1 LDEQKLIK
9 NIFTMKKIYVLILTF
24 TISTLSFGQSSD
36 LYISM
41 FGEGS
46 SNNKFIEIYNGTNAE
61 IDLTG
66 YSISTCSN
74 GCDIEGEFDY
84 PDNVVFEA
92 GTIIAAGDVYVI
104 AHGSADPLI
113 DADQTFA
120 YLSNGDDFMALTLA
134 GATANSFT
142 IVDAL
147 GDMSTVD
154 GTGWDIAGVSNA
166 TVNHT
171 LTRKP
176 TICDP
181 NSVPLGSFGT
191 NAEDSEWIVGESNSG
206 WSDLQTHTGCV
217 SGPVLSINNPSN
229 GQEFA
234 SGTTAVTLSVS
245 VANFEVDATPANG
258 GTGDGHIHWTLDGV
272 DQPMKYDTADETI
285 NVVDGGSHTVVMTLV
300 NNNHQPI
307 TPEISQTVSFSV
319 LFPCD
324 LQVGTI
330 TSTCDSTIAED
341 TDTYTTTLAFTGG
354 GTTTYIISTGE
365 IGVITGDDP
374 STVSEG
380 TIIVSEV
387 NEETDFVVTFNG
399 DSSNSSCDLTR
410 SITSPNCN
418 PAIDLP
424 FNDNFSYSNGS
435 LISASSWSTFS
446 GTDGDLIVTDGQ
458 ALVQHGTPSEDA
470 SVAFNSV
477 VGSIYYAFDFTV
489 NAAEPISGGDYEYFS
504 VLKDDGYNY
513 RGRLDIVNANTEG
526 NDFTVGI
533 STKGSTA
540 DTVWASDLSFGNT
553 YRATV
558 KFDQDTNIAQLWIDA
573 SSESDTSI
581 SGNDE
586 TDPGTTITQF
596 GLRQSDSSV
605 NESILVDNLNIAQTF
620 NETLS
625 TNSMSINTDFS
636 IYPNPSNV
644 GYVNISSTESETIQ
658 ANVYDILGKQ
668 VINAAIASGRLDV
681 STLGT
686 GVYIVKLTQ
695 GTATTTKKLIVQ

>member
-1 LDEQKLIK
+1 
-9 NIFTMKKIYVLILTF
+9 MKKIYFLLLTL
-24 TISTLSFGQSSD
+24 TLTNLSFGQITD
-36 LYISM
+36 IYISM

-46 SNNKFIEIYNGTNAE
+46 SNNKFIEIYNGTDAD
-61 IDLTG
+61 IDLSQ

-74 GCDIEGEFDY
+74 GCDIADQFDY
-84 PDNVVFEA
+84 PDNVSFEV
-92 GTIIAAGDVYVI
+92 GTIITAGDVYVI

-113 DADQTFA
+113 VADQTFT

-134 GATANSFT
+134 GATADSYT
-142 IVDAL
+142 IIDAL
-147 GDMSTVD
+147 GDMGGDPGS
-154 GTGWDIAGVSNA
+154 GWDIAGVANG
-166 TVNHT
+166 TQNHT
-171 LTRKP
+171 LVRKSTVCGPNP
-176 TICDP
+176 T
-181 NSVPLGSFGT
+181 PLGSFGT
-191 NAEDSEWIVGESNSG
+191 NAEDSEWLVGAIDTG
-206 WSDLQTHTGCV
+206 WSDIGTYAGCA

-258 GTGDGHIHWTLDGV
+258 GTGDGHIHWSLDGV
-272 DQPMKYDTADETI
+272 DQPMKYDTADETV

-300 NNNHQPI
+300 NNDHQPI

-330 TSTCDSTIAED
+330 TSTCDSTTAED
-341 TDTYTTTLAFTGG
+341 TDTYTTTLTFTGG
-354 GTTTYIISTGE
+354 GTTTYIIGTGE
-365 IGVITGDDP
+365 TGIITGDDP

-380 TIIVSEV
+380 TIIVSGV
-387 NEETDFVVTFNG
+387 NEGTDFVVTFNG

-410 SITSPNCN
+410 SISSPNCN
-418 PAIDLP
+418 PAIELP

-446 GTDGDLIVTDGQ
+446 GTEGDLIVSDGQ

-489 NAAEPISGGDYEYFS
+489 NAAEAISGGDYEYFS

-533 STKGSTA
+533 STTGSIA
-540 DTVWASDLSFGNT
+540 ETVWASDLSFGNT

-658 ANVYDILGKQ
+658 VNVYDILGKQ
-668 VINAAIASGRLDV
+668 VINAAVASGRLDI
-681 STLGT
+681 STLNT

-695 GTATTTKKLIVQ
+695 GSATTTKKLIVQ

>member
-1 LDEQKLIK
+1 LVELKK
-9 NIFTMKKIYVLILTF
+9 KTMKKIYVLILTF
-24 TISTLSFGQSSD
+24 TISSLSFGQITD
-36 LYISM
+36 VYISM

-46 SNNKFIEIYNGTNAE
+46 SNNKFIEIYNGTDAGV
-61 IDLTG
+61 DLSQ

-74 GCDIEGEFDY
+74 GCDTADQFDY
-84 PDNVVFEA
+84 PDSVSFEV

-113 DADQTFA
+113 VPDKTFNF
-120 YLSNGDDFMALTLA
+120 LSNGDDFMALTLA
-134 GATANSFT
+134 GATADSYT
-142 IVDAL
+142 IIDAL

-217 SGPVLSINNPSN
+217 SGPVLSINSPSN

-330 TSTCDSTIAED
+330 TSTCDSTTVED

-354 GTTTYIISTGE
+354 GTTTYIIGTGE
-365 IGVITGDDP
+365 TGVITGDDP
-374 STVSEG
+374 STISEG
-380 TIIVSEV
+380 TIIVSGV
-387 NEETDFVVTFNG
+387 NEGTDFVVTFNG
-399 DSSNSSCDLTR
+399 DSSNSSCDLSR
-410 SITSPNCN
+410 SISSPNCN

-446 GTDGDLIVTDGQ
+446 GTEGDLIVTDEQ

-504 VLKDDGYNY
+504 LLKDDGYNY

-533 STKGSTA
+533 STKASTA

-625 TNSMSINTDFS
+625 TNSMSISTDFS

-668 VINAAIASGRLDV
+668 VINAAVASGRLDV
-681 STLGT
+681 STLNT

-695 GTATTTKKLIVQ
+695 GSATTTKKLIVQ

>member
-1 LDEQKLIK
+1 
-9 NIFTMKKIYVLILTF
+9 MKKIYFLLLTL
-24 TISTLSFGQSSD
+24 TLTNLSFGQITD
-36 LYISM
+36 IYISM

-46 SNNKFIEIYNGTNAE
+46 SNNKFIEIYNGTDAD
-61 IDLTG
+61 IDLSQ

-74 GCDIEGEFDY
+74 GCDIADQFDY
-84 PDNVVFEA
+84 PDNVSFEV
-92 GTIIAAGDVYVI
+92 GTIITAGDVYVI

-113 DADQTFA
+113 VADQTFT

-134 GATANSFT
+134 GATADLYT
-142 IVDAL
+142 IIDAL
-147 GDMSTVD
+147 GDMGGDPGS
-154 GTGWDIAGVSNA
+154 GWDIAGVANG
-166 TVNHT
+166 TQNHT
-171 LTRKP
+171 LVRKSTVCGPNP
-176 TICDP
+176 T
-181 NSVPLGSFGT
+181 PLGSFGT
-191 NAEDSEWIVGESNSG
+191 NAEDSEWLVGAIDTG
-206 WSDLQTHTGCV
+206 WSDIGTYAGCA

-258 GTGDGHIHWTLDGV
+258 GTGDGHIHWSLDGV
-272 DQPMKYDTADETI
+272 DQPMKYDTADETV

-300 NNNHQPI
+300 NNDHQPI

-341 TDTYTTTLAFTGG
+341 TDTYTTTLTFTGG
-354 GTTTYIISTGE
+354 GTTTYIIGTGE
-365 IGVITGDDP
+365 TGIITGDDP

-380 TIIVSEV
+380 TIIVSGV
-387 NEETDFVVTFNG
+387 NEGTDFVVTFNG

-410 SITSPNCN
+410 SISSPNCN
-418 PAIDLP
+418 PAIELP

-446 GTDGDLIVTDGQ
+446 GTEGDLIVSDGQ

-489 NAAEPISGGDYEYFS
+489 NAAEAISGGDYEYFS

-533 STKGSTA
+533 STIGSTA

-658 ANVYDILGKQ
+658 VNVYDILGKQ
-668 VINAAIASGRLDV
+668 VINAAVASGRLDI
-681 STLGT
+681 STLNT

-695 GTATTTKKLIVQ
+695 GSATTTKKLIVQ

>member
-1 LDEQKLIK
+1 
-9 NIFTMKKIYVLILTF
+9 MKKIYVLILTF
-24 TISTLSFGQSSD
+24 TISSLSFGQITD
-36 LYISM
+36 VYISM

-46 SNNKFIEIYNGTNAE
+46 SNNKFMEIYNGTDADV
-61 IDLTG
+61 DLSQ

-74 GCDIEGEFDY
+74 GCDIADQFDY
-84 PDNVVFEA
+84 PDTVSFEV

-113 DADQTFA
+113 VADQTFNF
-120 YLSNGDDFMALTLA
+120 LSNGDDFMALTLA
-134 GATANSFT
+134 GATADSYT
-142 IVDAL
+142 IIDAL
-147 GDMSTVD
+147 GDMGGDPGS
-154 GTGWDIAGVSNA
+154 GWDIAGVANG
-166 TVNHT
+166 TQNHT
-171 LTRKP
+171 LVRKSTVCGPNP
-176 TICDP
+176 T
-181 NSVPLGSFGT
+181 PLGSFGT
-191 NAEDSEWIVGESNSG
+191 NAEDSEWLVGAIDTG
-206 WSDLQTHTGCV
+206 WSDIGTYAGCA

-300 NNNHQPI
+300 NNDHQPI

-330 TSTCDSTIAED
+330 TSTCDSTTAED
-341 TDTYTTTLAFTGG
+341 TDTYTTTLTFTGG
-354 GTTTYIISTGE
+354 GTTTYIIGTGE
-365 IGVITGDDP
+365 TGIITGDDP

-380 TIIVSEV
+380 TIIVSGV
-387 NEETDFVVTFNG
+387 NEGTDFVVTFNG

-410 SITSPNCN
+410 SISSPNCN
-418 PAIDLP
+418 PAIELP

-446 GTDGDLIVTDGQ
+446 GTEGDLIVSDGQ

-489 NAAEPISGGDYEYFS
+489 NAAEAISGGDYEYFS

-533 STKGSTA
+533 STIGSTA

-658 ANVYDILGKQ
+658 VNVYDILGKQ
-668 VINAAIASGRLDV
+668 VINAAVASGRLDI
-681 STLGT
+681 STLNT

-695 GTATTTKKLIVQ
+695 GSATTTKKLIVQ

>member
-1 LDEQKLIK
+1 MVQSKK
-9 NIFTMKKIYVLILTF
+9 KTMKKIYFLLLTL
-24 TISTLSFGQSSD
+24 TMTSLSFAQITD
-36 LYISM
+36 VYISM

-46 SNNKFIEIYNGTNAE
+46 SNNKFIEIYNGTDAGV
-61 IDLTG
+61 DLSQ

-134 GATANSFT
+134 GATADSYT
-142 IVDAL
+142 IIDAL

-206 WSDLQTHTGCV
+206 WSDLQSHTGCV
-217 SGPVLSINNPSN
+217 SGPVLSINSPSN

-330 TSTCDSTIAED
+330 TSTCDSTTVED

-354 GTTTYIISTGE
+354 GTTTYIIGTGE
-365 IGVITGDDP
+365 TGVITGDDP
-374 STVSEG
+374 STTSEG
-380 TIIVSEV
+380 TIIVSGV
-387 NEETDFVVTFNG
+387 NEGTDFVVTFNG
-399 DSSNSSCDLTR
+399 DSSNSSCDFSR
-410 SITSPNCN
+410 SISSPNCN

-446 GTDGDLIVTDGQ
+446 GTEGDLIVTNGQ
-458 ALVQHGTPSEDA
+458 ALVQHGTSSEDA

-504 VLKDDGYNY
+504 LLKDDGYNY

-533 STKGSTA
+533 STKASTA

-625 TNSMSINTDFS
+625 TNSMSISTDFS

-644 GYVNISSTESETIQ
+644 GYVNISSTGSGVLQ

-668 VINAAIASGRLDV
+668 VINAAVASGRLDV
-681 STLGT
+681 STLNT

-695 GTATTTKKLIVQ
+695 GSATTTKKLIVQ

>member
-1 LDEQKLIK
+1 
-9 NIFTMKKIYVLILTF
+9 MKRIYVLILTF
-24 TISTLSFGQSSD
+24 TISSLSFGQITD
-36 LYISM
+36 VYISM

-46 SNNKFIEIYNGTNAE
+46 SNNKFMEIYNGTDADV
-61 IDLTG
+61 DLSQ
-66 YSISTCSN
+66 YSISSCSN
-74 GCDIEGEFDY
+74 GCDIADQFDY
-84 PDNVVFEA
+84 PDNVSFEV

-104 AHGSADPLI
+104 AHSSADPLI
-113 DADQTFA
+113 VADQTFNF
-120 YLSNGDDFMALTLA
+120 LSNGDDFMALTLA
-134 GATANSFT
+134 GATADSYT
-142 IVDAL
+142 IIDAL
-147 GDMSTVD
+147 GDMGGDPGS
-154 GTGWDIAGVSNA
+154 GWEIAGVTNG
-166 TVNHT
+166 TQNHT
-171 LTRKP
+171 LVRKSTVCGPNP
-176 TICDP
+176 T
-181 NSVPLGSFGT
+181 PLGSFGT
-191 NAEDSEWIVGESNSG
+191 NAEDSEWLVGAIDTG
-206 WSDLQTHTGCV
+206 WSDIGTYAGCA

-229 GQEFA
+229 GQEFT

-285 NVVDGGSHTVVMTLV
+285 NVVDGGLHTVVMTLV
-300 NNNHQPI
+300 NNNNQPI

-324 LQVGTI
+324 LQIGTI
-330 TSTCDSTIAED
+330 TSTCDSTTAED

-354 GTTTYIISTGE
+354 GTTTYIIGTGE
-365 IGVITGDDP
+365 TGVITGDDP

-387 NEETDFVVTFNG
+387 NEGTDFVVTFNG

-410 SITSPNCN
+410 SISSPNCN
-418 PAIDLP
+418 PAIELP

-446 GTDGDLIVTDGQ
+446 GTEGDLIVTDGQ
-458 ALVQHGTPSEDA
+458 VLVQHGTPSEDA

-489 NAAEPISGGDYEYFS
+489 NAAEAISGGDYEYFS
-504 VLKDDGYNY
+504 ILKDDGNNF

-586 TDPGTTITQF
+586 TGPGTTITQF

-625 TNSMSINTDFS
+625 TNSMYINTDFS
-636 IYPNPSNV
+636 IYPNPAKS
-644 GYVNISSTESETIQ
+644 GFVNITSTGSETIQ
-658 ANVYDILGKQ
+658 AKVYDILGKQ
-668 VINAAIASGRLDV
+668 VINAAVASGRLDV
-681 STLGT
+681 STLNI
-686 GVYIVKLTQ
+686 GVYIVKLTE

>member
-1 LDEQKLIK
+1 
-9 NIFTMKKIYVLILTF
+9 MKKIYFLLLTL
-24 TISTLSFGQSSD
+24 TLTNLSFGQITD
-36 LYISM
+36 IYISM

-46 SNNKFIEIYNGTNAE
+46 SNNKFIEIYNGTDAD
-61 IDLTG
+61 IDLSQ

-74 GCDIEGEFDY
+74 GCDIADQFDY
-84 PDNVVFEA
+84 PDNVSFEV
-92 GTIIAAGDVYVI
+92 GTIITAGDVYVI

-113 DADQTFA
+113 VADQTFT

-134 GATANSFT
+134 GATADLYT
-142 IVDAL
+142 IIDAL
-147 GDMSTVD
+147 GDMGGDPGS
-154 GTGWDIAGVSNA
+154 GWDIAGVANG
-166 TVNHT
+166 TQNHT
-171 LTRKP
+171 LVRKSTVCGPNP
-176 TICDP
+176 T
-181 NSVPLGSFGT
+181 PLGSFGT
-191 NAEDSEWIVGESNSG
+191 NAEDSEWLVGAIDTG
-206 WSDLQTHTGCV
+206 WSDIGTYAGCA

-258 GTGDGHIHWTLDGV
+258 GTGDGHIHWSLDGV
-272 DQPMKYDTADETI
+272 DQPMKYDTADETV

-300 NNNHQPI
+300 NNDHQPI

-330 TSTCDSTIAED
+330 TSTCDSTTAED
-341 TDTYTTTLAFTGG
+341 TDTYTTTLTFTGG
-354 GTTTYIISTGE
+354 GTTTYIIGTGE
-365 IGVITGDDP
+365 TGIITGDDP

-380 TIIVSEV
+380 TIIVSGV
-387 NEETDFVVTFNG
+387 NEGTDFVVTFNG

-410 SITSPNCN
+410 SISSPNCN
-418 PAIDLP
+418 PAIELP

-446 GTDGDLIVTDGQ
+446 GTEGDLIVSDGQ

-489 NAAEPISGGDYEYFS
+489 NAAEAISGGDYEYFS

-533 STKGSTA
+533 STIGSTA

-658 ANVYDILGKQ
+658 VNVYDILGKQ
-668 VINAAIASGRLDV
+668 VINAAVASGRLDI
-681 STLGT
+681 STLNT

-695 GTATTTKKLIVQ
+695 GSATTTKKLIVQ

>member
-1 LDEQKLIK
+1 
-9 NIFTMKKIYVLILTF
+9 MKKIYFLLLTL
-24 TISTLSFGQSSD
+24 TMTSLSFAQITD
-36 LYISM
+36 VYISM

-46 SNNKFIEIYNGTNAE
+46 SNNKFIEIYNGTDAGV
-61 IDLTG
+61 DLSQ

-74 GCDIEGEFDY
+74 GCDTADQFDY
-84 PDNVVFEA
+84 PDNVSFEV

-104 AHGSADPLI
+104 AHGSADALI
-113 DADQTFA
+113 VPDKTFNF
-120 YLSNGDDFMALTLA
+120 LSNGDDFMALTLA
-134 GATANSFT
+134 GATADSYT
-142 IVDAL
+142 IIDAL

-206 WSDLQTHTGCV
+206 WSDLQSHTGCV
-217 SGPVLSINNPSN
+217 SGPVLSINSPSN

-330 TSTCDSTIAED
+330 TSTCDSTTVED

-354 GTTTYIISTGE
+354 GTTTYIIGTGE
-365 IGVITGDDP
+365 TGVITGDDP
-374 STVSEG
+374 STTSEG
-380 TIIVSEV
+380 TIIVSGV
-387 NEETDFVVTFNG
+387 NEGTDFVVTFNG
-399 DSSNSSCDLTR
+399 DSSNSSCDFSR
-410 SITSPNCN
+410 SISSPNCN

-446 GTDGDLIVTDGQ
+446 GTEGDLIVTDGQ

-489 NAAEPISGGDYEYFS
+489 NAAEPISGGDYEYFA
-504 VLKDDGYNY
+504 VLKDDGFNY
-513 RGRLDIVNANTEG
+513 RGKLDIVNANTEG

-533 STKGSTA
+533 STTGSIA
-540 DTVWASDLSFGNT
+540 ETVWASDLSFGNT

-558 KFDQDTNIAQLWIDA
+558 KFDQDSNIAQLWIDA

-581 SGNDE
+581 SGDDE

-625 TNSMSINTDFS
+625 TNSMSISTDFS

-644 GYVNISSTESETIQ
+644 GYVNISSTGSGVLQ

-668 VINAAIASGRLDV
+668 VINAAVASGRLDV
-681 STLGT
+681 STLNT
-686 GVYIVKLTQ
+686 GVYVIKLTQ
-695 GTATTTKKLIVQ
+695 GTATTTKKLIIQ

>member
-1 LDEQKLIK
+1 
-9 NIFTMKKIYVLILTF
+9 MKKIYVLILTF

>member
-1 LDEQKLIK
+1 
-9 NIFTMKKIYVLILTF
+9 MKKIYFLLLTL
-24 TISTLSFGQSSD
+24 TLTSLSFAQITD
-36 LYISM
+36 VYISM

-46 SNNKFIEIYNGTNAE
+46 SNNKFIEIYNGTDAGV
-61 IDLTG
+61 DLSQ

-74 GCDIEGEFDY
+74 GCDTADQFDY
-84 PDNVVFEA
+84 PDNVSFEV

-113 DADQTFA
+113 VPDQTFTF
-120 YLSNGDDFMALTLA
+120 LSNGDDFMALTLA
-134 GATANSFT
+134 GATADSYT
-142 IVDAL
+142 IIDAL
-147 GDMSTVD
+147 GDMGGDPGS
-154 GTGWDIAGVSNA
+154 GWDIAGVANG
-166 TVNHT
+166 TQNHT
-171 LTRKP
+171 LVRKSTVCGPNP
-176 TICDP
+176 T
-181 NSVPLGSFGT
+181 PLGSFGT
-191 NAEDSEWIVGESNSG
+191 NAEDSEWLVGAIDTG
-206 WSDLQTHTGCV
+206 WSDIGTYAGCA

-258 GTGDGHIHWTLDGV
+258 GTGDGHIHWSLDGV
-272 DQPMKYDTADETI
+272 DQPMKYDTADETV

-300 NNNHQPI
+300 NNDHQPI

-330 TSTCDSTIAED
+330 TSTCDSTTAED
-341 TDTYTTTLAFTGG
+341 TDTYTTTLTFTGG
-354 GTTTYIISTGE
+354 GTTTYIIGTGE
-365 IGVITGDDP
+365 TGIITGDDP

-380 TIIVSEV
+380 TIIVSGV
-387 NEETDFVVTFNG
+387 NEGTDFVVTFNG

-410 SITSPNCN
+410 SISSPNCN
-418 PAIDLP
+418 PAIELP

-446 GTDGDLIVTDGQ
+446 GTEGDLIVSDGQ

-489 NAAEPISGGDYEYFS
+489 NAAEAISGGDYEYFS

-533 STKGSTA
+533 STIGSTA

-658 ANVYDILGKQ
+658 VNVYDILGKQ
-668 VINAAIASGRLDV
+668 VINAAVASGRLDI
-681 STLGT
+681 STLNT

-695 GTATTTKKLIVQ
+695 GSATTTKKLIVQ

>member
-1 LDEQKLIK
+1 MYKRQ
-9 NIFTMKKIYVLILTF
+9 
-24 TISTLSFGQSSD
+24 
-36 LYISM
+36 
-41 FGEGS
+41 
-46 SNNKFIEIYNGTNAE
+46 IYNGTDAD
-61 IDLTG
+61 IDLSQ

-74 GCDIEGEFDY
+74 GCDIADQFDY
-84 PDNVVFEA
+84 PDNVSFEV
-92 GTIIAAGDVYVI
+92 GTIITAGDVYVI

-113 DADQTFA
+113 VADQTFT

-134 GATANSFT
+134 GATADLYT
-142 IVDAL
+142 IIDAL
-147 GDMSTVD
+147 GDMGGDPGS
-154 GTGWDIAGVSNA
+154 GWDIAGVANG
-166 TVNHT
+166 TQNHT
-171 LTRKP
+171 LVRKSTVCGPNP
-176 TICDP
+176 T
-181 NSVPLGSFGT
+181 PLGSFGT
-191 NAEDSEWIVGESNSG
+191 NAEDSEWLVGAIDTG
-206 WSDLQTHTGCV
+206 WSDIGTYAGCA

-258 GTGDGHIHWTLDGV
+258 GTGDGHIHWSLDGV
-272 DQPMKYDTADETI
+272 DQPMKYDTADETV

-300 NNNHQPI
+300 NNDHQPI

-330 TSTCDSTIAED
+330 TSTCDSTTAED
-341 TDTYTTTLAFTGG
+341 TDTYTTTLTFTGG
-354 GTTTYIISTGE
+354 GTTTYIIGTGE
-365 IGVITGDDP
+365 TGIITGDDP

-380 TIIVSEV
+380 TIIVSGV
-387 NEETDFVVTFNG
+387 NEGTDFVVTFNG
-399 DSSNSSCDLTR
+399 DSSNSSCDLSR
-410 SITSPNCN
+410 SISSPNCN
-418 PAIDLP
+418 PAIELP

-446 GTDGDLIVTDGQ
+446 GTEGDLIVSDGQ

-489 NAAEPISGGDYEYFS
+489 NAAEAISGGDYEYFS

-533 STKGSTA
+533 STIGSTA

-558 KFDQDTNIAQLWIDA
+558 KFDQDSNIAQLWIDA

-658 ANVYDILGKQ
+658 VNVYDILGKQ
-668 VINAAIASGRLDV
+668 VINAAVASGRLDI
-681 STLGT
+681 STLNT
-686 GVYIVKLTQ
+686 GVYICLLYTSPSPRD
-695 GTATTTKKLIVQ
+695 

>member
-1 LDEQKLIK
+1 
-9 NIFTMKKIYVLILTF
+9 MKRIYVLILTF
-24 TISTLSFGQSSD
+24 TISSLSFGQITD
-36 LYISM
+36 VYISM

-46 SNNKFIEIYNGTNAE
+46 SNNKFMEIYNGTDADV
-61 IDLTG
+61 DLSQ
-66 YSISTCSN
+66 YSISSCSN
-74 GCDIEGEFDY
+74 GCDIADQFDY
-84 PDNVVFEA
+84 PDNVSFEV

-104 AHGSADPLI
+104 AHSSADPLI
-113 DADQTFA
+113 VADQTFNF
-120 YLSNGDDFMALTLA
+120 LSNGNDFMALTLA
-134 GATANSFT
+134 GATADSYT
-142 IVDAL
+142 IIDAL
-147 GDMSTVD
+147 GDMGGDPGS
-154 GTGWDIAGVSNA
+154 GWEIAGVTNG
-166 TVNHT
+166 TQNHT
-171 LTRKP
+171 LVRKSTVCGPNP
-176 TICDP
+176 T
-181 NSVPLGSFGT
+181 PLGSFGT
-191 NAEDSEWIVGESNSG
+191 NAEDSEWLVGAIDTG
-206 WSDLQTHTGCV
+206 WSDIGTYAGCA
-217 SGPVLSINNPSN
+217 SGPVLSISNPSN
-229 GQEFA
+229 GQEFT

-324 LQVGTI
+324 LQIGTI
-330 TSTCDSTIAED
+330 TSTCDSTTAED

-354 GTTTYIISTGE
+354 GTTTYIIGTGE
-365 IGVITGDDP
+365 TGVITGDDP

-387 NEETDFVVTFNG
+387 NEGTDFVVTFNG

-410 SITSPNCN
+410 SISSPNCN
-418 PAIDLP
+418 PAIELP

-446 GTDGDLIVTDGQ
+446 GTEGDLIVTDGQ

-489 NAAEPISGGDYEYFS
+489 NAAEAISGGDYEYFS
-504 VLKDDGYNY
+504 ILKDDGNNF

-586 TDPGTTITQF
+586 TGPGTTITQF

-625 TNSMSINTDFS
+625 TNSMYINTDFS
-636 IYPNPSNV
+636 IYPNPAKS
-644 GYVNISSTESETIQ
+644 GFVNITSTGSETIQ
-658 ANVYDILGKQ
+658 AKVYDILGKQ
-668 VINAAIASGRLDV
+668 VINAAVASGRLDV
-681 STLGT
+681 STLNI

>member
-1 LDEQKLIK
+1 
-9 NIFTMKKIYVLILTF
+9 MKKIYVLILTF
-24 TISTLSFGQSSD
+24 TISSLSFGQITD
-36 LYISM
+36 VYISM

-46 SNNKFIEIYNGTNAE
+46 SNNKFMEIYNGTDADV
-61 IDLTG
+61 DLSQ

-74 GCDIEGEFDY
+74 GCDIADQFDY
-84 PDNVVFEA
+84 PDNVSFEV

-113 DADQTFA
+113 VADQTFNF
-120 YLSNGDDFMALTLA
+120 LSNGDDFMALTLA
-134 GATANSFT
+134 GATADSYT
-142 IVDAL
+142 IIDAL
-147 GDMSTVD
+147 GDMGGDPGS
-154 GTGWDIAGVSNA
+154 GWDIAGVANG
-166 TVNHT
+166 TQNHT
-171 LTRKP
+171 LVRKSTVCGPNP
-176 TICDP
+176 T
-181 NSVPLGSFGT
+181 PLGSFGT
-191 NAEDSEWIVGESNSG
+191 NPEDSEWLVGAIDTG
-206 WSDLQTHTGCV
+206 WSDIGTYAGCA

-258 GTGDGHIHWTLDGV
+258 GTGDGHIHWSLDGV

-300 NNNHQPI
+300 NNDHQPI

-330 TSTCDSTIAED
+330 TSTCDSTTAED
-341 TDTYTTTLAFTGG
+341 TDTYTTTLTFTGG
-354 GTTTYIISTGE
+354 GTTTYIIGTGE
-365 IGVITGDDP
+365 TGIITGDDP

-380 TIIVSEV
+380 TIIVSGV
-387 NEETDFVVTFNG
+387 NEGTDFVVTFNG

-410 SITSPNCN
+410 SISSPNCN
-418 PAIDLP
+418 PAIELP

-446 GTDGDLIVTDGQ
+446 GTEGDLIVSDGQ

-489 NAAEPISGGDYEYFS
+489 NAAEAISGGDYEYFS

-533 STKGSTA
+533 STIGSTA

-658 ANVYDILGKQ
+658 VNVYDILGKQ
-668 VINAAIASGRLDV
+668 VINAAVASGRLDI
-681 STLGT
+681 STLNT

-695 GTATTTKKLIVQ
+695 GSATTTKKLIVQ

>member
-1 LDEQKLIK
+1 
-9 NIFTMKKIYVLILTF
+9 MKRIYVLILTF
-24 TISTLSFGQSSD
+24 TISSLSFGQITD
-36 LYISM
+36 VYISM

-46 SNNKFIEIYNGTNAE
+46 SNNKFMEIYNGTDADV
-61 IDLTG
+61 DLSQ
-66 YSISTCSN
+66 YSISSCSN
-74 GCDIEGEFDY
+74 GCDIADQFDY
-84 PDNVVFEA
+84 PDNVSFEV

-113 DADQTFA
+113 VADQTFNF
-120 YLSNGDDFMALTLA
+120 LSNGDDFMALTLA
-134 GATANSFT
+134 GATADSYT
-142 IVDAL
+142 IIDAL
-147 GDMSTVD
+147 GDMGGDPGS
-154 GTGWDIAGVSNA
+154 GWEIAGVTNG
-166 TVNHT
+166 TQNHT
-171 LTRKP
+171 LVRKSTVCGPNP
-176 TICDP
+176 T
-181 NSVPLGSFGT
+181 PLGSFGT
-191 NAEDSEWIVGESNSG
+191 NAEDSEWLVGAIDTG
-206 WSDLQTHTGCV
+206 WSDIGTYAGCA

-229 GQEFA
+229 GQEFT

-300 NNNHQPI
+300 NNNNQPI

-324 LQVGTI
+324 LQIGTI
-330 TSTCDSTIAED
+330 TSTCDSTTAED

-354 GTTTYIISTGE
+354 GTTTYIIGTGE
-365 IGVITGDDP
+365 TGVITGDDP

-387 NEETDFVVTFNG
+387 NEGTDFVVTFNG

-410 SITSPNCN
+410 SISSPNCN
-418 PAIDLP
+418 PAIELP

-446 GTDGDLIVTDGQ
+446 GTEGDLIVTDGQ

-489 NAAEPISGGDYEYFS
+489 NAAEAISGGDYEYFS
-504 VLKDDGYNY
+504 ILKDDGNNF

-586 TDPGTTITQF
+586 TGPGTTITQF

-625 TNSMSINTDFS
+625 TNSMSINTDFI
-636 IYPNPSNV
+636 IYPNPAKN
-644 GYVNISSTESETIQ
+644 GFVNITSTGSETIQ
-658 ANVYDILGKQ
+658 AKVYDILGKQ
-668 VINAAIASGRLDV
+668 VINAAVASGRLDV
-681 STLGT
+681 STLNI
-686 GVYIVKLTQ
+686 GVYIVKLTE

>member
-1 LDEQKLIK
+1 LVEPKK
-9 NIFTMKKIYVLILTF
+9 KTMKKIYVLILTF
-24 TISTLSFGQSSD
+24 TISSLSFGQITD
-36 LYISM
+36 VYISM

-46 SNNKFIEIYNGTNAE
+46 SNNKFMEIYNGTDADV
-61 IDLTG
+61 DLSQ

-74 GCDIEGEFDY
+74 GCDIADQFDY
-84 PDNVVFEA
+84 PDTVSFEV

-113 DADQTFA
+113 VADQTFNF
-120 YLSNGDDFMALTLA
+120 LSNGDDFMALTLA
-134 GATANSFT
+134 GATADSYT
-142 IVDAL
+142 IIDAL
-147 GDMSTVD
+147 GDMGGDPGS
-154 GTGWDIAGVSNA
+154 GWDIAGVANG
-166 TVNHT
+166 TQNHT
-171 LTRKP
+171 LVRKSTVCGPNP
-176 TICDP
+176 T
-181 NSVPLGSFGT
+181 PLGSFGT
-191 NAEDSEWIVGESNSG
+191 NPEDSEWLVGAIDTG
-206 WSDLQTHTGCV
+206 WSDIGTYAGCA

-300 NNNHQPI
+300 NNDHQPI

-330 TSTCDSTIAED
+330 TSTCDSTTAED
-341 TDTYTTTLAFTGG
+341 TDTYTTTLTFTGG
-354 GTTTYIISTGE
+354 GTTTYIIGTGE
-365 IGVITGDDP
+365 TGIITGDDP

-380 TIIVSEV
+380 TIIVSGV
-387 NEETDFVVTFNG
+387 NEGTDFVVTFNG

-410 SITSPNCN
+410 SISSPNCN
-418 PAIDLP
+418 PAIELP

-446 GTDGDLIVTDGQ
+446 GTEGDLIVSDGQ

-489 NAAEPISGGDYEYFS
+489 NAAEAISGGDYEYFS

-533 STKGSTA
+533 STIGSTA

-658 ANVYDILGKQ
+658 VNVYDILGKQ
-668 VINAAIASGRLDV
+668 VINAAVASGRLDI
-681 STLGT
+681 STLNT

-695 GTATTTKKLIVQ
+695 GSATTTKKLIVQ

>member
-1 LDEQKLIK
+1 
-9 NIFTMKKIYVLILTF
+9 MKKIYVLILTF
-24 TISTLSFGQSSD
+24 TISSLSFGQITD
-36 LYISM
+36 VYISM

-46 SNNKFIEIYNGTNAE
+46 SNNKFMEIYNGTDADV
-61 IDLTG
+61 DLSQ

-74 GCDIEGEFDY
+74 GCDIADQFDY
-84 PDNVVFEA
+84 PDNVSFEV

-113 DADQTFA
+113 VADQTFNF
-120 YLSNGDDFMALTLA
+120 LSNGDDFMALTLA
-134 GATANSFT
+134 GATADSYT
-142 IVDAL
+142 IIDAL
-147 GDMSTVD
+147 GDMGGDPGS
-154 GTGWDIAGVSNA
+154 GWDIAGVANG
-166 TVNHT
+166 TQNHT
-171 LTRKP
+171 LVRKSTVCGPNP
-176 TICDP
+176 T
-181 NSVPLGSFGT
+181 PLGSFGT
-191 NAEDSEWIVGESNSG
+191 NAEDSEWLVGAIDTG
-206 WSDLQTHTGCV
+206 WSDIGTYAGCA

-258 GTGDGHIHWTLDGV
+258 GTGDGHIHWSLDGV
-272 DQPMKYDTADETI
+272 DQPMKYDTADETV

-300 NNNHQPI
+300 NNDHQPI

-330 TSTCDSTIAED
+330 TSTCDSTTAED
-341 TDTYTTTLAFTGG
+341 TDTYTTTLTFTGG
-354 GTTTYIISTGE
+354 GTTTYIIGTGE
-365 IGVITGDDP
+365 TGIITGDDP

-380 TIIVSEV
+380 TIIVSGV
-387 NEETDFVVTFNG
+387 NEGTDFVVTFNG

-410 SITSPNCN
+410 SISSPNCN
-418 PAIDLP
+418 PAIELP

-446 GTDGDLIVTDGQ
+446 GTEGDLIVSDGQ

-489 NAAEPISGGDYEYFS
+489 NAAEAISGGDYEYFS

-533 STKGSTA
+533 STIGSTA

-658 ANVYDILGKQ
+658 VNVYDILGKQ
-668 VINAAIASGRLDV
+668 VINAAVASGRLDI
-681 STLGT
+681 STLNT

-695 GTATTTKKLIVQ
+695 GSATTTKKLIVQ

>member
-1 LDEQKLIK
+1 
-9 NIFTMKKIYVLILTF
+9 MKKIYFLLLTL
-24 TISTLSFGQSSD
+24 TLTNLSFGQITD
-36 LYISM
+36 IYISM

-46 SNNKFIEIYNGTNAE
+46 SNNKFIEIYNGTDAD
-61 IDLTG
+61 IDLSQ

-74 GCDIEGEFDY
+74 GCDIADQFDY
-84 PDNVVFEA
+84 PDNVSFDV
-92 GTIIAAGDVYVI
+92 GTIITAGDVYVI

-113 DADQTFA
+113 VADQTFT

-134 GATANSFT
+134 GATADLYT
-142 IVDAL
+142 IIDAL
-147 GDMSTVD
+147 GDMGGDPGS
-154 GTGWDIAGVSNA
+154 GWDIAGVANG
-166 TVNHT
+166 TQNHT
-171 LTRKP
+171 LVRKSTVCGPNP
-176 TICDP
+176 T
-181 NSVPLGSFGT
+181 PLGSFGT
-191 NAEDSEWIVGESNSG
+191 NAEDSEWLVGAIDTG
-206 WSDLQTHTGCV
+206 WSDIGTYAGCA

-258 GTGDGHIHWTLDGV
+258 GTGDGHIHWSLDGV
-272 DQPMKYDTADETI
+272 DQPMKYDTADETV

-300 NNNHQPI
+300 NNDHQPI

-330 TSTCDSTIAED
+330 TSTCDSTTAED
-341 TDTYTTTLAFTGG
+341 TDTYTTTLTFTGG
-354 GTTTYIISTGE
+354 GTTTYIIGTGE
-365 IGVITGDDP
+365 TGIITGDDP

-380 TIIVSEV
+380 TIIVSGV
-387 NEETDFVVTFNG
+387 NEGTDFVVTFNG

-410 SITSPNCN
+410 SISSPNCN
-418 PAIDLP
+418 PAIELP

-446 GTDGDLIVTDGQ
+446 GTEGDLIVSDGQ

-489 NAAEPISGGDYEYFS
+489 NAAEAISGGDYEYFS

-533 STKGSTA
+533 STIGSTA

-658 ANVYDILGKQ
+658 VNVYDILGKQ
-668 VINAAIASGRLDV
+668 VINAAVASGRLDI
-681 STLGT
+681 STLNT

-695 GTATTTKKLIVQ
+695 GSATTTKKLIVQ

>member
-1 LDEQKLIK
+1 
-9 NIFTMKKIYVLILTF
+9 MKKIYFLLLTL
-24 TISTLSFGQSSD
+24 TLTNLSFGQITD
-36 LYISM
+36 IYISM

-46 SNNKFIEIYNGTNAE
+46 SNNKFIEIYNGTDAD
-61 IDLTG
+61 IDLSQ

-74 GCDIEGEFDY
+74 GCDIADQFDY
-84 PDNVVFEA
+84 PDNVSFEV
-92 GTIIAAGDVYVI
+92 GTIITAGDVYVI

-113 DADQTFA
+113 VADQTFT

-134 GATANSFT
+134 GATADLYT
-142 IVDAL
+142 IIDAL
-147 GDMSTVD
+147 GDMGGDPGS
-154 GTGWDIAGVSNA
+154 GWDIAGVANG
-166 TVNHT
+166 TQNHT
-171 LTRKP
+171 LVRKSTVCGPNP
-176 TICDP
+176 T
-181 NSVPLGSFGT
+181 PLGSFGT
-191 NAEDSEWIVGESNSG
+191 NAEDSEWLVGAIDTG
-206 WSDLQTHTGCV
+206 WSDIGTYAGCA

-258 GTGDGHIHWTLDGV
+258 GTGDGHIHWSLDGV
-272 DQPMKYDTADETI
+272 DQPMKYDTADETV

-300 NNNHQPI
+300 NNDHQPI

-330 TSTCDSTIAED
+330 TSTCDSTTAED
-341 TDTYTTTLAFTGG
+341 TDTYTTTLTFTGG
-354 GTTTYIISTGE
+354 GTTTYIIGTGE
-365 IGVITGDDP
+365 TGIITGDDP

-380 TIIVSEV
+380 TIIVSGV
-387 NEETDFVVTFNG
+387 NEGTDFVVTFNG

-410 SITSPNCN
+410 SISSPNCN
-418 PAIDLP
+418 PAIELP

-446 GTDGDLIVTDGQ
+446 GTEGDLIVSDGQ

-489 NAAEPISGGDYEYFS
+489 NAAEAISGGDYEYFS

-533 STKGSTA
+533 STIGSTA

-558 KFDQDTNIAQLWIDA
+558 KFDQDTNISQLWIDA

-658 ANVYDILGKQ
+658 VNVYDILGKQ
-668 VINAAIASGRLDV
+668 VINAAVASGRLDI
-681 STLGT
+681 STLNT

-695 GTATTTKKLIVQ
+695 GSATTTKKLIVQ

>member
-1 LDEQKLIK
+1 
-9 NIFTMKKIYVLILTF
+9 MKKIYVLILTF
-24 TISTLSFGQSSD
+24 TISSLSFGQITD
-36 LYISM
+36 VYISM

-46 SNNKFIEIYNGTNAE
+46 SNNKFMEIYNGTDADV
-61 IDLTG
+61 DLSQ

-74 GCDIEGEFDY
+74 GCDIADQFDY
-84 PDNVVFEA
+84 PDTVSFEV

-113 DADQTFA
+113 VADQTFNF
-120 YLSNGDDFMALTLA
+120 LSNGDDFMALTLA
-134 GATANSFT
+134 GATADSYT
-142 IVDAL
+142 IIDAL
-147 GDMSTVD
+147 GDMGGDPGS
-154 GTGWDIAGVSNA
+154 GWDIAGVANG
-166 TVNHT
+166 TQNHT
-171 LTRKP
+171 LVRKSTVCGPNP
-176 TICDP
+176 T
-181 NSVPLGSFGT
+181 PLGSFGT
-191 NAEDSEWIVGESNSG
+191 NPEDSEWLVGAIDTG
-206 WSDLQTHTGCV
+206 WSDIGTYAGCA

-300 NNNHQPI
+300 NNDHQPI

-330 TSTCDSTIAED
+330 TSTCDSTTAED
-341 TDTYTTTLAFTGG
+341 TDTYTTTLTFTGG
-354 GTTTYIISTGE
+354 GTTTYIIGTGE
-365 IGVITGDDP
+365 TGIITGDDP

-380 TIIVSEV
+380 TIIVSGV
-387 NEETDFVVTFNG
+387 NEGTDFVVTFNG

-410 SITSPNCN
+410 SISSPNCN
-418 PAIDLP
+418 PAIELP

-446 GTDGDLIVTDGQ
+446 GTEGDLIVSDGQ

-489 NAAEPISGGDYEYFS
+489 NAAEAISGGDYEYFS

-533 STKGSTA
+533 STIGSTA

-658 ANVYDILGKQ
+658 VNVYDILGKQ
-668 VINAAIASGRLDV
+668 VINAAVASGRLDI
-681 STLGT
+681 STLNT

-695 GTATTTKKLIVQ
+695 GSATTTKKLIVQ

>member
-1 LDEQKLIK
+1 
-9 NIFTMKKIYVLILTF
+9 MKRIYVLILTF
-24 TISTLSFGQSSD
+24 TISSLSFGQITD
-36 LYISM
+36 VYISM

-46 SNNKFIEIYNGTNAE
+46 SNNKFMEIYNGTDADV
-61 IDLTG
+61 DLSQ
-66 YSISTCSN
+66 YSISSCSN
-74 GCDIEGEFDY
+74 GCDIADQFDY
-84 PDNVVFEA
+84 PDNVSFEV

-104 AHGSADPLI
+104 AHSSADPLI
-113 DADQTFA
+113 VADQTFNF
-120 YLSNGDDFMALTLA
+120 LSNGDDFMALTLA
-134 GATANSFT
+134 GATADSYT
-142 IVDAL
+142 IIDAL
-147 GDMSTVD
+147 GDMGGDPGS
-154 GTGWDIAGVSNA
+154 GWEIAGVTNG
-166 TVNHT
+166 TQNHT
-171 LTRKP
+171 LVRKSTVCGPNP
-176 TICDP
+176 T
-181 NSVPLGSFGT
+181 PLGSFGT
-191 NAEDSEWIVGESNSG
+191 NAEDSEWLVGAIDTG
-206 WSDLQTHTGCV
+206 WSDIGTYAGCA

-229 GQEFA
+229 GQEFT

-285 NVVDGGSHTVVMTLV
+285 NVVDGGLHTVVMTLV
-300 NNNHQPI
+300 NNNNQPI

-324 LQVGTI
+324 LQIGTI
-330 TSTCDSTIAED
+330 TSTCDSTTAED

-354 GTTTYIISTGE
+354 GTTTYIIGTGE
-365 IGVITGDDP
+365 TGVITGDDP

-387 NEETDFVVTFNG
+387 NEGTDFVVTFNG

-410 SITSPNCN
+410 SISSPNCN
-418 PAIDLP
+418 PAIELP

-446 GTDGDLIVTDGQ
+446 GTEGDLIVTDGQ
-458 ALVQHGTPSEDA
+458 VLVQHGTPSEDA

-489 NAAEPISGGDYEYFS
+489 NAAEAISGGDYEYFS
-504 VLKDDGYNY
+504 ILKDDGNNF

-540 DTVWASDLSFGNT
+540 DTVWASDLSFGIT

-586 TDPGTTITQF
+586 TGPGTTITQF

-625 TNSMSINTDFS
+625 TNSMYINTDFS
-636 IYPNPSNV
+636 IYPNPAKS
-644 GYVNISSTESETIQ
+644 GFVNITSTGSETIQ
-658 ANVYDILGKQ
+658 AKVYDILGKQ
-668 VINAAIASGRLDV
+668 VINAAVASGRLDV
-681 STLGT
+681 STLNI
-686 GVYIVKLTQ
+686 GVYIVKLTE

>member
-1 LDEQKLIK
+1 
-9 NIFTMKKIYVLILTF
+9 MKRIYVLILTF
-24 TISTLSFGQSSD
+24 TISSLSFGQITD
-36 LYISM
+36 VYISM

-46 SNNKFIEIYNGTNAE
+46 SNNKFMEIYNGTDADV
-61 IDLTG
+61 DLSQ
-66 YSISTCSN
+66 YSISSCSN
-74 GCDIEGEFDY
+74 GCDIADQFDY
-84 PDNVVFEA
+84 PDNVSFEV

-113 DADQTFA
+113 VADQTFNF
-120 YLSNGDDFMALTLA
+120 LSNGDDFMALTLA
-134 GATANSFT
+134 GATADSYT
-142 IVDAL
+142 IIDAL
-147 GDMSTVD
+147 GDMGGDPGS
-154 GTGWDIAGVSNA
+154 GWEIAGVTNG
-166 TVNHT
+166 TQNHT
-171 LTRKP
+171 LVRKSTVCGPNP
-176 TICDP
+176 T
-181 NSVPLGSFGT
+181 PLGSFGT
-191 NAEDSEWIVGESNSG
+191 NAEDSEWLVGAIDTG
-206 WSDLQTHTGCV
+206 WSDIGTYAGCA

-229 GQEFA
+229 GQEFT

-285 NVVDGGSHTVVMTLV
+285 NVVDGGLHTVVMTLV

-330 TSTCDSTIAED
+330 TSSCDSTTAED

-354 GTTTYIISTGE
+354 GTTTYIIGTGE
-365 IGVITGDDP
+365 TGVITGDDP

-387 NEETDFVVTFNG
+387 NEGTDFVVTFNG

-410 SITSPNCN
+410 SISSPNCN
-418 PAIDLP
+418 PAIELP

-446 GTDGDLIVTDGQ
+446 GTEGDLIVTDGQ

-489 NAAEPISGGDYEYFS
+489 NAAEAISGGDYEYFS
-504 VLKDDGYNY
+504 LLKDDGNNF

-625 TNSMSINTDFS
+625 TNSMYINTDFS
-636 IYPNPSNV
+636 IYPNPAKN
-644 GYVNISSTESETIQ
+644 GFVNITSTGSETIQ

-668 VINAAIASGRLDV
+668 VINAAVASGRLDV
-681 STLGT
+681 SSLNI
-686 GVYIVKLTQ
+686 GVYIVKLTE

>member
-1 LDEQKLIK
+1 
-9 NIFTMKKIYVLILTF
+9 MKKIYFLLLTL
-24 TISTLSFGQSSD
+24 TLTNLSFGQITD
-36 LYISM
+36 IYISM

-46 SNNKFIEIYNGTNAE
+46 SNNKFIEIYNGTDAD
-61 IDLTG
+61 IDLSQ

-74 GCDIEGEFDY
+74 GCDIADQFDY
-84 PDNVVFEA
+84 PDNVSFEV
-92 GTIIAAGDVYVI
+92 GTIITAGDVYVI

-113 DADQTFA
+113 VADQTFT

-134 GATANSFT
+134 GATADLYT
-142 IVDAL
+142 IIDAL
-147 GDMSTVD
+147 GDMGGDPGS
-154 GTGWDIAGVSNA
+154 GWDIAGVANG
-166 TVNHT
+166 TQNHT
-171 LTRKP
+171 LVRKSTVCGPNP
-176 TICDP
+176 T
-181 NSVPLGSFGT
+181 PLGSFGT
-191 NAEDSEWIVGESNSG
+191 NAEDSEWLVGAIDTG
-206 WSDLQTHTGCV
+206 WSDIGTYAGCA

-258 GTGDGHIHWTLDGV
+258 GTGDGHIHWSLDGV
-272 DQPMKYDTADETI
+272 DQPMKYDTADETV

-300 NNNHQPI
+300 NNDHQPI

-330 TSTCDSTIAED
+330 TSTCDSTTAED
-341 TDTYTTTLAFTGG
+341 TDTYTTTITFTGG
-354 GTTTYIISTGE
+354 GTTTYIIGTGE
-365 IGVITGDDP
+365 TGIITGDDP

-380 TIIVSEV
+380 TIIVSGV
-387 NEETDFVVTFNG
+387 NEGTDFVVTFNG

-410 SITSPNCN
+410 SISSPNCN
-418 PAIDLP
+418 PAIELP

-446 GTDGDLIVTDGQ
+446 GTEGDLIVSDGQ

-489 NAAEPISGGDYEYFS
+489 NAAEAISGGDYEYFS

-533 STKGSTA
+533 STIGSTA

-658 ANVYDILGKQ
+658 VNVYDILGKQ
-668 VINAAIASGRLDV
+668 VINAAVASGRLDI
-681 STLGT
+681 STLNT

-695 GTATTTKKLIVQ
+695 GSATTTKKLIVQ

>member
-1 LDEQKLIK
+1 
-9 NIFTMKKIYVLILTF
+9 MKKIYFLLLTL
-24 TISTLSFGQSSD
+24 TLTNLSFGQITD
-36 LYISM
+36 IYISM

-46 SNNKFIEIYNGTNAE
+46 SNNKFIEIYNGTDAD
-61 IDLTG
+61 IDLSQ

-74 GCDIEGEFDY
+74 GCDIADQFDY
-84 PDNVVFEA
+84 PDNVSFEV
-92 GTIIAAGDVYVI
+92 GTIITAGDVYVI

-113 DADQTFA
+113 VADQTFT

-134 GATANSFT
+134 GATADLYT
-142 IVDAL
+142 IIDAL
-147 GDMSTVD
+147 GDMGGDPGS
-154 GTGWDIAGVSNA
+154 GWDIAGVANG
-166 TVNHT
+166 TQNHT
-171 LTRKP
+171 LVRKSTVCGPNP
-176 TICDP
+176 T
-181 NSVPLGSFGT
+181 PLGSFGT
-191 NAEDSEWIVGESNSG
+191 NAEDSEWLVGAIDTG
-206 WSDLQTHTGCV
+206 WSDIGTYAGCA

-272 DQPMKYDTADETI
+272 DQPMKYDTADETV

-300 NNNHQPI
+300 NNDHQPI

-330 TSTCDSTIAED
+330 TSTCDSTTAED
-341 TDTYTTTLAFTGG
+341 TDTYTTTLTFTGG
-354 GTTTYIISTGE
+354 GTTTYIIGTGE
-365 IGVITGDDP
+365 TGIITGDDP

-380 TIIVSEV
+380 TIIVSGV
-387 NEETDFVVTFNG
+387 NEGTDFVVTFNG

-410 SITSPNCN
+410 SISSPNCN
-418 PAIDLP
+418 PAIELP

-446 GTDGDLIVTDGQ
+446 GTEGDLIVSDGQ

-489 NAAEPISGGDYEYFS
+489 NAAEAISGGDYEYFS

-533 STKGSTA
+533 STIGSTA

-658 ANVYDILGKQ
+658 VNVYDILGKQ
-668 VINAAIASGRLDV
+668 VINAAVASGRLDI
-681 STLGT
+681 STLNT

-695 GTATTTKKLIVQ
+695 GSATTTKKLIVQ

>member
-1 LDEQKLIK
+1 MVELKK
-9 NIFTMKKIYVLILTF
+9 KTMKKIYVLILTF
-24 TISTLSFGQSSD
+24 TISSLSFGQITD
-36 LYISM
+36 VYISM

-46 SNNKFIEIYNGTNAE
+46 GNNKFMEIYNGTDADV
-61 IDLTG
+61 DLSQ
-66 YSISTCSN
+66 YSISSCN
-74 GCDIEGEFDY
+74 GGCDIADQFDY
-84 PDNVVFEA
+84 PDNVSFEV

-113 DADQTFA
+113 VADQTFNF
-120 YLSNGDDFMALTLA
+120 LSNGDDFMALTLA
-134 GATANSFT
+134 GATADSYT
-142 IVDAL
+142 IIDAL
-147 GDMSTVD
+147 GDMGGDPGS
-154 GTGWDIAGVSNA
+154 GWEIAGVTNG
-166 TVNHT
+166 TQNHT
-171 LTRKP
+171 LVRKSTVCGPNP
-176 TICDP
+176 T
-181 NSVPLGSFGT
+181 PLGSFGT
-191 NAEDSEWIVGESNSG
+191 NAEDSEWLVGAIDTG
-206 WSDLQTHTGCV
+206 WSDIGTYAGCA

-229 GQEFA
+229 GQEFT

-330 TSTCDSTIAED
+330 TSTCDSTTAED

-354 GTTTYIISTGE
+354 GTTTYIIGTGE

-374 STVSEG
+374 STISEG
-380 TIIVSEV
+380 TIIVSGV
-387 NEETDFVVTFNG
+387 NEGTDFVVTFNG
-399 DSSNSSCDLTR
+399 DSSNSSCDLSR
-410 SITSPNCN
+410 SISSPNCN

-446 GTDGDLIVTDGQ
+446 GTEGDLIVTDEQ

-489 NAAEPISGGDYEYFS
+489 NAAEPISGGDYEYFA

-513 RGRLDIVNANTEG
+513 RGKLDIVNANTEG

-533 STKGSTA
+533 STTGSIA

-558 KFDQDTNIAQLWIDA
+558 KFDQDSNIAQLWIDA

-581 SGNDE
+581 SGDDE

-596 GLRQSDSSV
+596 GLRQSDSSK

-625 TNSMSINTDFS
+625 TNSMSISTDFS

-644 GYVNISSTESETIQ
+644 GFVNITSTGSETIQ

-668 VINAAIASGRLDV
+668 VINAAVASGRLDV
-681 STLGT
+681 STLNT

-695 GTATTTKKLIVQ
+695 GSATTTKKLIVQ

>member
-1 LDEQKLIK
+1 
-9 NIFTMKKIYVLILTF
+9 MKKIYFLLLTL
-24 TISTLSFGQSSD
+24 TMTSLSFAQITD
-36 LYISM
+36 VYISM

-46 SNNKFIEIYNGTNAE
+46 SNNKFIEIYNGTDAGV
-61 IDLTG
+61 DLSQ

-134 GATANSFT
+134 GATADSYT
-142 IVDAL
+142 IIDAL

-206 WSDLQTHTGCV
+206 WSDLQSHTGCV
-217 SGPVLSINNPSN
+217 SGPVLSINSPSN

-330 TSTCDSTIAED
+330 TSTCDSTTVED

-354 GTTTYIISTGE
+354 GTTTYIIGTGE
-365 IGVITGDDP
+365 TGVITGDDP
-374 STVSEG
+374 STTSEG
-380 TIIVSEV
+380 TIIVSGV
-387 NEETDFVVTFNG
+387 NEGTDFVVTFNG
-399 DSSNSSCDLTR
+399 DSSNSSCDFSR
-410 SITSPNCN
+410 SISSPNCN

-446 GTDGDLIVTDGQ
+446 GTEGDLIVTDGQ

-477 VGSIYYAFDFTV
+477 DGSIYYAFDFTV
-489 NAAEPISGGDYEYFS
+489 NAAEPISGGDYEYFA
-504 VLKDDGYNY
+504 VLKDDGFNY
-513 RGRLDIVNANTEG
+513 RGKLDIVNANTEG

-533 STKGSTA
+533 STTGSTA
-540 DTVWASDLSFGNT
+540 ETVWASDLSFGNT

-558 KFDQDTNIAQLWIDA
+558 KFDQDSNIAQLWIDA

-581 SGNDE
+581 SGDDE

-625 TNSMSINTDFS
+625 TNSMSISTDFS

-644 GYVNISSTESETIQ
+644 GYVNISSTGSGVLQ

-668 VINAAIASGRLDV
+668 VINAAVASGRLDV
-681 STLGT
+681 STLNT
-686 GVYIVKLTQ
+686 GVYVIKLTQ
-695 GTATTTKKLIVQ
+695 GTATTTKKLIIQ

>member
-1 LDEQKLIK
+1 MVEPKK
-9 NIFTMKKIYVLILTF
+9 KKTMKKIYVLILTF
-24 TISTLSFGQSSD
+24 TISSLSFGQITD
-36 LYISM
+36 VYISM

-46 SNNKFIEIYNGTNAE
+46 SNNKFMEIYNGTDADV
-61 IDLTG
+61 DLSQ

-74 GCDIEGEFDY
+74 GCDIADQFDY
-84 PDNVVFEA
+84 PDNVSFEV

-113 DADQTFA
+113 VADQTFNF
-120 YLSNGDDFMALTLA
+120 LSNGDDFMALTLA
-134 GATANSFT
+134 GATADSYT
-142 IVDAL
+142 IIDAL
-147 GDMSTVD
+147 GDMGGDPGS
-154 GTGWDIAGVSNA
+154 GWDIAGVVNG
-166 TVNHT
+166 TQNHT
-171 LTRKP
+171 LVRKSTVCGPNP
-176 TICDP
+176 T
-181 NSVPLGSFGT
+181 PLGSFGT
-191 NAEDSEWIVGESNSG
+191 NPEDSEWLVGAIDTG
-206 WSDLQTHTGCV
+206 WSDIGTYAGCA

-258 GTGDGHIHWTLDGV
+258 GTGDGHIHWSLDGV
-272 DQPMKYDTADETI
+272 DQPMKYDTADETV

-300 NNNHQPI
+300 NNDHQPI

-330 TSTCDSTIAED
+330 TSTCDSTTAED
-341 TDTYTTTLAFTGG
+341 TDTYTTTLTFTGG
-354 GTTTYIISTGE
+354 GTTTYIIGTGE
-365 IGVITGDDP
+365 TGIITGDDP

-380 TIIVSEV
+380 TIIVSGV
-387 NEETDFVVTFNG
+387 NEGTDFVVTFNG

-410 SITSPNCN
+410 SISSPNCN
-418 PAIDLP
+418 PAIELP

-446 GTDGDLIVTDGQ
+446 GTEGDLIVSDGQ

-489 NAAEPISGGDYEYFS
+489 NAAEAISGGDYEYFS

-533 STKGSTA
+533 STIGSTA

-658 ANVYDILGKQ
+658 VNVYDILGKQ
-668 VINAAIASGRLDV
+668 VINAAVASGRLDI
-681 STLGT
+681 STLNT

-695 GTATTTKKLIVQ
+695 GSATTTKKLIVQ

>member
-1 LDEQKLIK
+1 
-9 NIFTMKKIYVLILTF
+9 MKKIYVLILTF
-24 TISTLSFGQSSD
+24 TISSLSFGQITD
-36 LYISM
+36 VYISM

-46 SNNKFIEIYNGTNAE
+46 SNNKFMEIYNGTDADV
-61 IDLTG
+61 DLSQ

-74 GCDIEGEFDY
+74 GCDIADQFDY
-84 PDNVVFEA
+84 PDNVSFEV

-113 DADQTFA
+113 VADQTFNF
-120 YLSNGDDFMALTLA
+120 LSNGDDFMALTLA
-134 GATANSFT
+134 GATADSYT
-142 IVDAL
+142 IIDAL
-147 GDMSTVD
+147 GDMGGDPGS
-154 GTGWDIAGVSNA
+154 GWDIAGVANG
-166 TVNHT
+166 TQNHT
-171 LTRKP
+171 LVRKSTVCGPNP
-176 TICDP
+176 T
-181 NSVPLGSFGT
+181 PLGSFGT
-191 NAEDSEWIVGESNSG
+191 NPEDSEWLVGAIDTG
-206 WSDLQTHTGCV
+206 WSDIGTYAGCA

-300 NNNHQPI
+300 NNDHQPI

-330 TSTCDSTIAED
+330 TSTCDSTTAED
-341 TDTYTTTLAFTGG
+341 TDTYTTTLTFTGG
-354 GTTTYIISTGE
+354 GTTTYIIGTGE
-365 IGVITGDDP
+365 TGIITGDDP

-380 TIIVSEV
+380 TIIVSGV
-387 NEETDFVVTFNG
+387 NEGTDFVVTFNG

-410 SITSPNCN
+410 SISSPNCN
-418 PAIDLP
+418 PAIELP

-446 GTDGDLIVTDGQ
+446 GTEGDLIVSDGQ

-489 NAAEPISGGDYEYFS
+489 NAAEAISGGDYEYFS

-533 STKGSTA
+533 STIGSTA

-658 ANVYDILGKQ
+658 VNVYDILGKQ
-668 VINAAIASGRLDV
+668 VINAAVASGRLDI
-681 STLGT
+681 STLNT

-695 GTATTTKKLIVQ
+695 GSATTTKKLIVQ

>member
-1 LDEQKLIK
+1 LVEPKK
-9 NIFTMKKIYVLILTF
+9 KTMKKIYVLILTF
-24 TISTLSFGQSSD
+24 TISSLSFGQITD
-36 LYISM
+36 VYISM

-46 SNNKFIEIYNGTNAE
+46 SNNKFMEIYNGTDADV
-61 IDLTG
+61 DLSQ

-74 GCDIEGEFDY
+74 GCDIADQFDY
-84 PDNVVFEA
+84 PDTVSFEV

-113 DADQTFA
+113 VADQTFNF
-120 YLSNGDDFMALTLA
+120 LSNGDDFMALTLA
-134 GATANSFT
+134 GATADSYT
-142 IVDAL
+142 IIDAL
-147 GDMSTVD
+147 GDMGGDPGS
-154 GTGWDIAGVSNA
+154 GWDIAGVANG
-166 TVNHT
+166 TQNHT
-171 LTRKP
+171 LVRKSTVCGPNP
-176 TICDP
+176 T
-181 NSVPLGSFGT
+181 PLGSFGT
-191 NAEDSEWIVGESNSG
+191 NAEDSEWLVGAIDTG
-206 WSDLQTHTGCV
+206 WSDIGTYAGCA

-300 NNNHQPI
+300 NNDHQPI

-330 TSTCDSTIAED
+330 TSTCDSTTAED
-341 TDTYTTTLAFTGG
+341 TDTYTTTLTFTGG
-354 GTTTYIISTGE
+354 GTTTYIIGTGE
-365 IGVITGDDP
+365 TGIITGDDP

-380 TIIVSEV
+380 TIIVSGV
-387 NEETDFVVTFNG
+387 NEGTDFVVTFNG

-410 SITSPNCN
+410 SISSPNCN
-418 PAIDLP
+418 PAIELP

-446 GTDGDLIVTDGQ
+446 GTEGDLIVSDGQ

-489 NAAEPISGGDYEYFS
+489 NAAEAISGGDYEYFS

-533 STKGSTA
+533 STIGSTA

-586 TDPGTTITQF
+586 TDTGTTITQF

-658 ANVYDILGKQ
+658 VNVYDILGKQ
-668 VINAAIASGRLDV
+668 VINAAVASGRLDI
-681 STLGT
+681 STLNT

-695 GTATTTKKLIVQ
+695 GSATTTKKLIVQ

>member
-1 LDEQKLIK
+1 MVESKK
-9 NIFTMKKIYVLILTF
+9 KTMKKIYFLLLTL
-24 TISTLSFGQSSD
+24 TMTSLSFAQITD
-36 LYISM
+36 VYISM

-46 SNNKFIEIYNGTNAE
+46 SNNKFIEIYNGTDAGV
-61 IDLTG
+61 DLSQ

-74 GCDIEGEFDY
+74 GCDTADQFDY
-84 PDNVVFEA
+84 PDSVSFEV

-113 DADQTFA
+113 VPDKTFNF
-120 YLSNGDDFMALTLA
+120 LSNGDDFMALTLA
-134 GATANSFT
+134 GATADSYT
-142 IVDAL
+142 IIDAL

-217 SGPVLSINNPSN
+217 SGPVLSINSPSN

-272 DQPMKYDTADETI
+272 DQPMKYDTADETV

-300 NNNHQPI
+300 NNDHQPI

-330 TSTCDSTIAED
+330 TSTCDSTTAED
-341 TDTYTTTLAFTGG
+341 TDTYTTTLTFTGG
-354 GTTTYIISTGE
+354 GTTTYIIGTGE
-365 IGVITGDDP
+365 TGIITGDDP

-380 TIIVSEV
+380 TIIVSGV
-387 NEETDFVVTFNG
+387 NEGTDFVVTFNG

-410 SITSPNCN
+410 SISSPNCN

-446 GTDGDLIVTDGQ
+446 GTEGDLIVSDGQ

-489 NAAEPISGGDYEYFS
+489 NAAEAISGGDYEYFS

-533 STKGSTA
+533 STIGSTA

-658 ANVYDILGKQ
+658 VNVYDILGKQ
-668 VINAAIASGRLDV
+668 VINAAVASGRLDI
-681 STLGT
+681 STLNT

-695 GTATTTKKLIVQ
+695 GSATTTKKLIVQ

>member
-1 LDEQKLIK
+1 
-9 NIFTMKKIYVLILTF
+9 MKKIYVLILTF
-24 TISTLSFGQSSD
+24 TISSLSFGQITD
-36 LYISM
+36 IYISM

-46 SNNKFIEIYNGTNAE
+46 SNNKFMEIYNGTDADV
-61 IDLTG
+61 DLSQ
-66 YSISTCSN
+66 YSISSCSN
-74 GCDIEGEFDY
+74 GCDIADQFDY
-84 PDNVVFEA
+84 PDNVFFEV

-113 DADQTFA
+113 VADQTFNF
-120 YLSNGDDFMALTLA
+120 LSNGDDFMALTLA
-134 GATANSFT
+134 GATADSYT
-142 IVDAL
+142 IIDAL
-147 GDMSTVD
+147 GDMGGDPGS
-154 GTGWDIAGVSNA
+154 GWEIAGVTNG
-166 TVNHT
+166 TQNHT
-171 LTRKP
+171 LVRKSTVCGPNP
-176 TICDP
+176 T
-181 NSVPLGSFGT
+181 PLGSFGT
-191 NAEDSEWIVGESNSG
+191 NAEDSEWLVGAIDTG
-206 WSDLQTHTGCV
+206 WSDIGTYAGCA

-229 GQEFA
+229 GQEFT

-330 TSTCDSTIAED
+330 TSTCDSTTAED

-354 GTTTYIISTGE
+354 GTTTYIIGTGE
-365 IGVITGDDP
+365 TGVITGDDP

-387 NEETDFVVTFNG
+387 NEGTDFVVTFNG

-410 SITSPNCN
+410 SISSPNCN
-418 PAIDLP
+418 PAIELP

-446 GTDGDLIVTDGQ
+446 GTEGDLIVTDGQ

-489 NAAEPISGGDYEYFS
+489 NAAEAISGGDYEYFS
-504 VLKDDGYNY
+504 LLKDNGNNF

-636 IYPNPSNV
+636 IYPNPAKN
-644 GYVNISSTESETIQ
+644 GFVNITSTGSETIQ

-668 VINAAIASGRLDV
+668 VINAAVASGRLDV
-681 STLGT
+681 STLNV

>member
-1 LDEQKLIK
+1 
-9 NIFTMKKIYVLILTF
+9 MKKIYFLLLTL
-24 TISTLSFGQSSD
+24 TLTNLSFGQITD
-36 LYISM
+36 IYISM

-46 SNNKFIEIYNGTNAE
+46 SNNKFIEIYNGTDAD
-61 IDLTG
+61 IDLSQ

-74 GCDIEGEFDY
+74 GCDIADQFDY
-84 PDNVVFEA
+84 PDNVSFEV
-92 GTIIAAGDVYVI
+92 GTIITAGDVYVI

-113 DADQTFA
+113 VADQTFT

-134 GATANSFT
+134 GATADLYT
-142 IVDAL
+142 IIDAL
-147 GDMSTVD
+147 GDMGGDPGS
-154 GTGWDIAGVSNA
+154 GWDIAGVANG
-166 TVNHT
+166 TQNHT
-171 LTRKP
+171 LVRKSTVCGPNP
-176 TICDP
+176 T
-181 NSVPLGSFGT
+181 PLGSFGT
-191 NAEDSEWIVGESNSG
+191 NAEDSEWLVGAIDTG
-206 WSDLQTHTGCV
+206 WSDIGTYAGCA

-258 GTGDGHIHWTLDGV
+258 GTGDGHIHWSLDGV
-272 DQPMKYDTADETI
+272 DQPMKYDTADETV

-300 NNNHQPI
+300 NNDHQPI

-319 LFPCD
+319 AFPCD

-330 TSTCDSTIAED
+330 TSTCDSTTAED
-341 TDTYTTTLAFTGG
+341 TDTYTTTLTFTGG
-354 GTTTYIISTGE
+354 GTTTYIIGTGE
-365 IGVITGDDP
+365 TGIITGDDP

-380 TIIVSEV
+380 TIIVSGV
-387 NEETDFVVTFNG
+387 NEGTDFVVTFNG

-410 SITSPNCN
+410 SISSPNCN
-418 PAIDLP
+418 PAIELP

-446 GTDGDLIVTDGQ
+446 GTEGDLIVSDGQ

-489 NAAEPISGGDYEYFS
+489 NAAEAISGGDYEYFS

-533 STKGSTA
+533 STIGSTA

-658 ANVYDILGKQ
+658 VNVYDILGKQ
-668 VINAAIASGRLDV
+668 VINAAVASGRLDI
-681 STLGT
+681 STLNT

-695 GTATTTKKLIVQ
+695 GSATTTKKLIVQ

>member
-1 LDEQKLIK
+1 MVEPKK
-9 NIFTMKKIYVLILTF
+9 KTMKKIYVLILTF
-24 TISTLSFGQSSD
+24 TISSLSFGQITD
-36 LYISM
+36 VYISM

-46 SNNKFIEIYNGTNAE
+46 SNNKFMEIYNGTDADV
-61 IDLTG
+61 DLSQ

-74 GCDIEGEFDY
+74 GCDIADQFDY
-84 PDNVVFEA
+84 PDNVSFEV

-113 DADQTFA
+113 VADQTFNF
-120 YLSNGDDFMALTLA
+120 LSNGDDFMALTLA
-134 GATANSFT
+134 GATADSYT
-142 IVDAL
+142 IIDAL
-147 GDMSTVD
+147 GDMGGDPGS
-154 GTGWDIAGVSNA
+154 GWDIAGVANG
-166 TVNHT
+166 TQNHT
-171 LTRKP
+171 LVRKSTVCGPNP
-176 TICDP
+176 T
-181 NSVPLGSFGT
+181 PLGSFGT
-191 NAEDSEWIVGESNSG
+191 NAEDSEWLVGAIDTG
-206 WSDLQTHTGCV
+206 WSDIGTYAGCA

-258 GTGDGHIHWTLDGV
+258 GTGDGHIHWSLDGV
-272 DQPMKYDTADETI
+272 DQPMKYDTADETV

-300 NNNHQPI
+300 NNDHQPI

-330 TSTCDSTIAED
+330 TSTCDSTTAED
-341 TDTYTTTLAFTGG
+341 TDTYTTTLTFTGG
-354 GTTTYIISTGE
+354 GTTTYIIGTGE
-365 IGVITGDDP
+365 TGIITGDDP

-380 TIIVSEV
+380 TIIVSGV
-387 NEETDFVVTFNG
+387 NEGTDFVVTFNG

-410 SITSPNCN
+410 SISSPNCN
-418 PAIDLP
+418 PAIELP

-446 GTDGDLIVTDGQ
+446 GTEGDLIVSDGQ

-489 NAAEPISGGDYEYFS
+489 NAAEAISGGDYEYFS

-533 STKGSTA
+533 STKGSIA

-658 ANVYDILGKQ
+658 VNVYDILGKQ
-668 VINAAIASGRLDV
+668 VINAAVASGRLDI
-681 STLGT
+681 STLNT

-695 GTATTTKKLIVQ
+695 GSATTTKKLIVQ

>member
-1 LDEQKLIK
+1 
-9 NIFTMKKIYVLILTF
+9 MKKIYFLLLTL
-24 TISTLSFGQSSD
+24 TLTNLSFGQITD
-36 LYISM
+36 IYISM

-46 SNNKFIEIYNGTNAE
+46 SNNKFIEIYNGTDAD
-61 IDLTG
+61 IDLSQ

-74 GCDIEGEFDY
+74 GCDIADQFDY
-84 PDNVVFEA
+84 PDNVSFEV

-113 DADQTFA
+113 VADQTFT

-134 GATANSFT
+134 GATADLYT
-142 IVDAL
+142 IIDAL
-147 GDMSTVD
+147 GDMGGDPGS
-154 GTGWDIAGVSNA
+154 GWDIAGVANG
-166 TVNHT
+166 TQNHT
-171 LTRKP
+171 LVRKSTVCGPNP
-176 TICDP
+176 T
-181 NSVPLGSFGT
+181 PLGSFGT
-191 NAEDSEWIVGESNSG
+191 NAEDSEWLVGAIDTG
-206 WSDLQTHTGCV
+206 WSDIGTYAGCA

-258 GTGDGHIHWTLDGV
+258 GTGDGHIHWSLDGV
-272 DQPMKYDTADETI
+272 DQPMKYDTADETV

-300 NNNHQPI
+300 NNDHQPI

-330 TSTCDSTIAED
+330 TSTCDSTTAED
-341 TDTYTTTLAFTGG
+341 TDTYTTTLTFTGG
-354 GTTTYIISTGE
+354 GTTTYIIGTGE
-365 IGVITGDDP
+365 TGIITGDDP

-380 TIIVSEV
+380 TIIVSGV
-387 NEETDFVVTFNG
+387 NEGTDFVVTFNG

-410 SITSPNCN
+410 SISSPNCN
-418 PAIDLP
+418 PAIELP

-446 GTDGDLIVTDGQ
+446 GTEGDLIVSDGQ

-489 NAAEPISGGDYEYFS
+489 NAAEAISGGDYEYFS

-533 STKGSTA
+533 STIGSTA

-658 ANVYDILGKQ
+658 VNVYDILGKQ
-668 VINAAIASGRLDV
+668 VINAAVASGRLDI
-681 STLGT
+681 STLNT

-695 GTATTTKKLIVQ
+695 GSATTTKKLIVQ

>member
-1 LDEQKLIK
+1 
-9 NIFTMKKIYVLILTF
+9 MKKTYFLLLTLAL
-24 TISTLSFGQSSD
+24 TNLSFGQITD
-36 LYISM
+36 VYISM

-46 SNNKFIEIYNGTNAE
+46 SNNKFIEIYNGTDAD
-61 IDLTG
+61 IDLSQ

-74 GCDIEGEFDY
+74 GCDIADQFDY
-84 PDNVVFEA
+84 PDNVSFEV
-92 GTIIAAGDVYVI
+92 GTIITAGDVYVI

-113 DADQTFA
+113 VADQTFT

-134 GATANSFT
+134 GATADSYT
-142 IVDAL
+142 IIDAL

-217 SGPVLSINNPSN
+217 SGPVLSINSPSN

-258 GTGDGHIHWTLDGV
+258 GAGDGHIHWSLDGV
-272 DQPMKYDTADETI
+272 DQPMKYDTADETV

-300 NNNHQPI
+300 NNDHQPI

-330 TSTCDSTIAED
+330 TSTCDSTTAED

-354 GTTTYIISTGE
+354 ATTTYIIGTGE
-365 IGVITGDDP
+365 TGVITGDDP

-380 TIIVSEV
+380 TIIVSGV
-387 NEETDFVVTFNG
+387 NEGTDFVVTFNG

-410 SITSPNCN
+410 SISSPNCN
-418 PAIDLP
+418 PAIELP

-446 GTDGDLIVTDGQ
+446 GTEGDLIVTDGQ

-489 NAAEPISGGDYEYFS
+489 NAAEAISGGDYEYFS

-533 STKGSTA
+533 STIGSTA

-658 ANVYDILGKQ
+658 VNVYDILGKQ
-668 VINAAIASGRLDV
+668 VINAAVASGRLDI
-681 STLGT
+681 STLNT

-695 GTATTTKKLIVQ
+695 GSATTTKKLIVQ

>member
-1 LDEQKLIK
+1 
-9 NIFTMKKIYVLILTF
+9 MKKIYVLILTF
-24 TISTLSFGQSSD
+24 TISSLSFGQITD
-36 LYISM
+36 VYISM

-46 SNNKFIEIYNGTNAE
+46 SNNKFMEIYNGTDADV
-61 IDLTG
+61 DLSQ

-74 GCDIEGEFDY
+74 GCDIADQFDY
-84 PDNVVFEA
+84 PDNVSFEV

-113 DADQTFA
+113 VADQTFNF
-120 YLSNGDDFMALTLA
+120 LSNGDDFMALTLA
-134 GATANSFT
+134 GATADSYT
-142 IVDAL
+142 IIDAL
-147 GDMSTVD
+147 GDMGGDPGS
-154 GTGWDIAGVSNA
+154 GWDIAGVANG
-166 TVNHT
+166 TQNHT
-171 LTRKP
+171 LVRKSTVCGPNP
-176 TICDP
+176 T
-181 NSVPLGSFGT
+181 PLGSFGT
-191 NAEDSEWIVGESNSG
+191 NAEDSEWLVGAIDTG
-206 WSDLQTHTGCV
+206 WSDIGTYAGCA

-300 NNNHQPI
+300 NNDHQPI

-330 TSTCDSTIAED
+330 TSTCDSTTAED
-341 TDTYTTTLAFTGG
+341 TDTYTTTLTFTGG
-354 GTTTYIISTGE
+354 GTTTYIIGTGE
-365 IGVITGDDP
+365 TGIITGDDP

-380 TIIVSEV
+380 TIIVSGV
-387 NEETDFVVTFNG
+387 NEGTDFVVTFNG

-410 SITSPNCN
+410 SISSPNCN
-418 PAIDLP
+418 PAIELP

-446 GTDGDLIVTDGQ
+446 GTEGDLIVSDGQ

-489 NAAEPISGGDYEYFS
+489 NAAEAISGGDYEYFS

-533 STKGSTA
+533 STIGSTA

-658 ANVYDILGKQ
+658 VNVYDILGKQ
-668 VINAAIASGRLDV
+668 VINAAVASGRLDI
-681 STLGT
+681 STLNT

-695 GTATTTKKLIVQ
+695 GSATTTKKLIVQ

>member
-1 LDEQKLIK
+1 
-9 NIFTMKKIYVLILTF
+9 MKKIYFLLLTL
-24 TISTLSFGQSSD
+24 TLTNLSFGQITD
-36 LYISM
+36 IYISM

-46 SNNKFIEIYNGTNAE
+46 SNNKFIEIYNGTDAD
-61 IDLTG
+61 IDLSQ

-74 GCDIEGEFDY
+74 GCDIADQFDY
-84 PDNVVFEA
+84 PDNVSFEV
-92 GTIIAAGDVYVI
+92 GTIITAGDVYVI

-113 DADQTFA
+113 VADQTFT

-134 GATANSFT
+134 GATADLYT
-142 IVDAL
+142 IIDAL
-147 GDMSTVD
+147 GDMGGD
-154 GTGWDIAGVSNA
+154 PGYGWDIAGVANG
-166 TVNHT
+166 TQHHT
-171 LTRKP
+171 LVRKSTVCGPNP
-176 TICDP
+176 T
-181 NSVPLGSFGT
+181 PLGSFGT
-191 NAEDSEWIVGESNSG
+191 NAEDSEWLVGAIDTG
-206 WSDLQTHTGCV
+206 WSDIGTYAGCA

-258 GTGDGHIHWTLDGV
+258 GTGDGHIHWSLDGV
-272 DQPMKYDTADETI
+272 DQPMKYDTADETV

-300 NNNHQPI
+300 NNDHQPI

-330 TSTCDSTIAED
+330 TSTCDSTTAED
-341 TDTYTTTLAFTGG
+341 TDTYTTTLTFTGG
-354 GTTTYIISTGE
+354 GTTTYIIGTGE
-365 IGVITGDDP
+365 TGIITGDDP

-380 TIIVSEV
+380 TIIVSGV
-387 NEETDFVVTFNG
+387 NEGTDFVVTFNG

-410 SITSPNCN
+410 SISSPNCN
-418 PAIDLP
+418 PAIELP

-446 GTDGDLIVTDGQ
+446 GTEGDLIVSDGQ

-489 NAAEPISGGDYEYFS
+489 NAAEAISGGDYEYFS

-533 STKGSTA
+533 STIGSTA

-658 ANVYDILGKQ
+658 VNVYDILGKQ
-668 VINAAIASGRLDV
+668 VINAAVASGRLDI
-681 STLGT
+681 STLNT

-695 GTATTTKKLIVQ
+695 GSATTTKKLIVQ

>member
-1 LDEQKLIK
+1 LVEPKK
-9 NIFTMKKIYVLILTF
+9 KTMKKIYVLILTF
-24 TISTLSFGQSSD
+24 TISSLSFGQITD
-36 LYISM
+36 VYISM

-46 SNNKFIEIYNGTNAE
+46 SNNKFMEIYNGTDADV
-61 IDLTG
+61 DLSQ

-74 GCDIEGEFDY
+74 GCDIADQFDY
-84 PDNVVFEA
+84 PDNVSFEV

-113 DADQTFA
+113 VADQTFNF
-120 YLSNGDDFMALTLA
+120 LSNGDDFMALTLA
-134 GATANSFT
+134 GATADSYT
-142 IVDAL
+142 IIDAL
-147 GDMSTVD
+147 GDMGGDPGS
-154 GTGWDIAGVSNA
+154 GWDIAGVANG
-166 TVNHT
+166 TQNHT
-171 LTRKP
+171 LVRKSTVCGPNP
-176 TICDP
+176 T
-181 NSVPLGSFGT
+181 PLGSFGT
-191 NAEDSEWIVGESNSG
+191 NPEDSEWLVGAIDTG
-206 WSDLQTHTGCV
+206 WSDIGTYAGCA

-300 NNNHQPI
+300 NNDHQPI

-330 TSTCDSTIAED
+330 TSTCDSTTAED
-341 TDTYTTTLAFTGG
+341 TDTYTTTLTFTGG
-354 GTTTYIISTGE
+354 GTTTYIIGTGE
-365 IGVITGDDP
+365 TGIITGDDP

-380 TIIVSEV
+380 TIIVSGV
-387 NEETDFVVTFNG
+387 NEGTDFVVTFNG

-410 SITSPNCN
+410 SISSPNCN
-418 PAIDLP
+418 PAIELP

-446 GTDGDLIVTDGQ
+446 GTEGDLIVSDGQ

-489 NAAEPISGGDYEYFS
+489 NAAEAISGGDYEYFS

-533 STKGSTA
+533 STIGSTA

-658 ANVYDILGKQ
+658 VNVYDILGKQ
-668 VINAAIASGRLDV
+668 VINAAVASGRLDI
-681 STLGT
+681 STLNT

-695 GTATTTKKLIVQ
+695 GSATTTKKLIVQ